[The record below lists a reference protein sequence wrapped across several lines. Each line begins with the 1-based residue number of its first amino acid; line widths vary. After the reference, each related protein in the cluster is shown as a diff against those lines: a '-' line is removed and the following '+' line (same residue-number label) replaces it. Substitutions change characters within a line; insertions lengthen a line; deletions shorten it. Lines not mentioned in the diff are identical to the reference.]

1 MKVVTISTAVLVLGL
16 VSVVRVPGQVSNK
29 PQSTPKPYVNHG
41 KFLNLNVETRD
52 FQAEMPLARFLQ
64 VLEKQLPKEPK
75 IKLRIDA
82 EAFGD
87 DFCEVANTKIRFPE
101 HPKRM
106 QLGTALRLA
115 KSKILPET
123 DYRLGESEF
132 VLTTPQRALYT
143 AIHDIAGI
151 KADRILQMQ
160 ASSGSTDF
168 PSIQVLN
175 GTRLVIRTNED
186 GHTGAD
192 NLVQALR
199 RLNDL
204 QVILQTRLY
213 EVDDV
218 FYQKLKNMKR
228 IPFEEEEKDLLDG
241 RPSPWEPLFKLLK
254 KQKLVQRGEEIKVG
268 DGAKPVLLSRQK
280 VMTCLPKWEPFRKEA
295 KGRQTI
301 LLGVSF
307 QGKIHV
313 SPDRRS
319 VQVNLTEKA
328 TELQEIKQTKMPVLA
343 GAPRV
348 IGETPFLNV
357 TTRAQVLEIPDG
369 GTILVPIQ
377 VRTLDLPKDRF
388 WVLAI
393 SPRIRIEEEERY
405 IEKEALGEILPAL
418 AADVLKHSR
427 LKTLREFHGSPGDKR
442 FALVDSPAW
451 TWTKEDSPAIAGFQL
466 TPAQRTGKRL
476 LGIRIDK
483 YQWKQDGD
491 YASYAITVS
500 LVNAGGADNGPAI
513 GSGTIR
519 YMARSGEKGWSI
531 KLAEPSERNS
541 P

>member
-1 MKVVTISTAVLVLGL
+1 
-16 VSVVRVPGQVSNK
+16 
-29 PQSTPKPYVNHG
+29 
-41 KFLNLNVETRD
+41 
-52 FQAEMPLARFLQ
+52 
-64 VLEKQLPKEPK
+64 
-75 IKLRIDA
+75 
-82 EAFGD
+82 
-87 DFCEVANTKIRFPE
+87 
-101 HPKRM
+101 
-106 QLGTALRLA
+106 
-115 KSKILPET
+115 
-123 DYRLGESEF
+123 
-132 VLTTPQRALYT
+132 
-143 AIHDIAGI
+143 
-151 KADRILQMQ
+151 
-160 ASSGSTDF
+160 
-168 PSIQVLN
+168 
-175 GTRLVIRTNED
+175 
-186 GHTGAD
+186 
-192 NLVQALR
+192 
-199 RLNDL
+199 
-204 QVILQTRLY
+204 
-213 EVDDV
+213 
-218 FYQKLKNMKR
+218 
-228 IPFEEEEKDLLDG
+228 
-241 RPSPWEPLFKLLK
+241 
-254 KQKLVQRGEEIKVG
+254 
-268 DGAKPVLLSRQK
+268 
-280 VMTCLPKWEPFRKEA
+280 
-295 KGRQTI
+295 
-301 LLGVSF
+301 F

-388 WVLAI
+388 WALAI

-500 LVNAGGADNGPAI
+500 LVNAGGADNGPA
-513 GSGTIR
+513 
-519 YMARSGEKGWSI
+519 
-531 KLAEPSERNS
+531 
-541 P
+541 